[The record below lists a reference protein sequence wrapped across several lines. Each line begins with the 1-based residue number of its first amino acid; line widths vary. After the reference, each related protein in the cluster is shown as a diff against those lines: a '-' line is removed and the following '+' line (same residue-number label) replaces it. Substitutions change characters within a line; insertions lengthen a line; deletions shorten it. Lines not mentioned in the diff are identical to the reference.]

1 MRIPGLALL
10 AMLFAWPA
18 HGQAQQPRLL
28 SPPDAP
34 EVRGELVTP
43 ATPGRHPAVI
53 LLHGSA
59 GWRTEY
65 IDIARAFAD
74 SGFVALVLDYYAGTG
89 GAPIG
94 SAEKLRKWEIWR
106 RTVRNAADYLRS
118 LPSVAGGRIALVG
131 YSRGAFLA
139 VSVGASIPSVVA
151 VVDYFGGGGGGIL
164 PLAEEVKGLPP
175 LLILH
180 GQDDRIVPV
189 SFAREL
195 RDAAV
200 AAGVPV
206 EMRLFPGQRHAFN
219 APWSPTYS
227 ERAARKAFAV
237 TIAFLR
243 ARFQD

>member
-10 AMLFAWPA
+10 LIILAWPA
-18 HGQAQQPRLL
+18 NVQAQQPRLL
-28 SPPDAP
+28 SPPGAP
-34 EVRGELVTP
+34 EVWGELVTP
-43 ATPGRHPAVI
+43 ATPGPHPAVI
-53 LLHGSA
+53 LLYGST
-59 GWRTEY
+59 GWRAEY

-94 SAEKLRKWEIWR
+94 SAEKLRKWETWR
-106 RTVRNAADYLRS
+106 RTVRNAADYLRA
-118 LPSVAGGRIALVG
+118 LPSVDGGRIALVG

-151 VVDYFGGGGGGIL
+151 VVDYYGGGGGGTH

-180 GQDDRIVPV
+180 GEDDGIVPV
-189 SFAREL
+189 RFAREL
-195 RDAAV
+195 RAAAV

-219 APWSPTYS
+219 APWVPTYS
-227 ERAARKAFAV
+227 ERAAQEAFAV

-243 ARFQD
+243 ARFRD